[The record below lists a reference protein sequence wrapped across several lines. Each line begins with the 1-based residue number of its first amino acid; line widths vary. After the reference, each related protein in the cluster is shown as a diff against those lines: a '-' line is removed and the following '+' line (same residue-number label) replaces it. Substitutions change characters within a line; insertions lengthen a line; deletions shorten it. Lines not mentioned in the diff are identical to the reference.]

1 MKAAKTLSVLTL
13 VLCALI
19 VWQGIT
25 GIMIPGIYA
34 NETDNWRVQVVGQDG
49 INLCLVVPLLLNTGL
64 MISRGAQDAKFL
76 WAGGMIYVIYTY
88 LIYCFGVH
96 FNSMF
101 LVYCTI
107 LGLSIFSLIWFIYTE
122 RKTFRYKLSGMNASR
137 VTAIFFMLTAVF
149 FAMAWLHGIVPA
161 ILTGRV
167 PESLTEGDFL
177 TNPVHVIDLAVCL
190 PGLFFTGLL
199 LILRKKPGLLLAPIL
214 LTFMLLMYVT
224 VALLSIQV
232 QPDGHVS
239 GIAWTMF
246 GLAAVA
252 LLLLVVNLRSKT
264 YFV

>member
-101 LVYCTI
+101 
-107 LGLSIFSLIWFIYTE
+107 
-122 RKTFRYKLSGMNASR
+122 
-137 VTAIFFMLTAVF
+137 
-149 FAMAWLHGIVPA
+149 
-161 ILTGRV
+161 
-167 PESLTEGDFL
+167 
-177 TNPVHVIDLAVCL
+177 
-190 PGLFFTGLL
+190 
-199 LILRKKPGLLLAPIL
+199 
-214 LTFMLLMYVT
+214 
-224 VALLSIQV
+224 
-232 QPDGHVS
+232 
-239 GIAWTMF
+239 
-246 GLAAVA
+246 
-252 LLLLVVNLRSKT
+252 
-264 YFV
+264 